1 MRDGKIKLTVCESQ
15 RRAAV
20 LDEKPFRM
28 DTKQFANRAF
38 GAGHGRNIF
47 DLKQHLRES
56 KGVMLTSRCS
66 TNFRRL
72 GLSGQLLGLRRL
84 LAALV
89 CGRLGAAFFEIPNR
103 DVVATSC
110 DRPKALTSQRTPK
123 LPDIRCQRLQP

>member
-1 MRDGKIKLTVCESQ
+1 MRDGKIKLSVCERQ

-47 DLKQHLRES
+47 DLQQHLRET

-72 GLSGQLLGLRRL
+72 GLSCQLFGVRRL
-84 LAALV
+84 VAALV
-89 CGRLGAAFFEIPNR
+89 RGGLAPHSSKF
-103 DVVATSC
+103 
-110 DRPKALTSQRTPK
+110 RT
-123 LPDIRCQRLQP
+123 DT